1 MVYQFKMKVFNIMKR
16 NCAKYLTCTAILL
29 TLLCS
34 KSNASFP
41 GDDLMKEAEFLVL
54 ARQAGAFSLE
64 DFHKNLSRVAEQI
77 SDRQKAAEAQKFGG
91 SDHKK
96 ADQDLL
102 ASAGLSVAM
111 HRAGEID
118 RETFREELFRLTDN
132 HAEQCKED
140 GHGAASAAEMIAA
153 IEDAEK
159 RAGKDEFTSD
169 EDDSGSTTQTPTA
182 KASSAVVSNS
192 KPSCKK
198 GKRRGKK
205 HRRKSHRRR

>member
-1 MVYQFKMKVFNIMKR
+1 MKR

-41 GDDLMKEAEFLVL
+41 VDDLMKEAEFLVL

-77 SDRQKAAEAQKFGG
+77 SDRQKASEASEHGDL
-91 SDHKK
+91 DHKR

-118 RETFREELFRLTDN
+118 RETLQEELFRLTDN

-140 GHGAASAAEMIAA
+140 GRGAASAAEMIAA
-153 IEDAEK
+153 VEDAEK
-159 RAGKDEFTSD
+159 RVGKDEFTSD
-169 EDDSGSTTQTPTA
+169 EDDSGSATQARTNE
-182 KASSAVVSNS
+182 ASSPAVAS
-192 KPSCKK
+192 KAKPTSKK

-205 HRRKSHRRR
+205 YRRKSHRRR